1 MEEKTPTQNLLDI
14 ITENE
19 KLKKENQ
26 VLKQSL
32 QRFKSVFDN
41 YFNHYFQEEVS
52 ENSFIIKKLNTSIE
66 DIHLSTR
73 LYNVLRSVKLETLK
87 EIIIFKSAKD
97 MSKQKQMRG
106 FGKTLTT
113 ELEEV
118 LLENKLS
125 FGMNILPYLGK
136 N

>member
-1 MEEKTPTQNLLDI
+1 MAEKTPAEILEGILE
-14 ITENE
+14 ENE

-26 VLKQSL
+26 ILKQSL

-52 ENSFIIKKLNTSIE
+52 ENSFIIKKLNTPIE
-66 DIHLSTR
+66 DISLSTR
-73 LYNVLRSVKLETLK
+73 LYNVLRSARVETLK

-106 FGKTLTT
+106 FGKILIA

-118 LLENKLS
+118 LLENKLL
-125 FGMNILPYLGK
+125 FGMDILSYVGK